1 MTNVLISPNAGIDF
15 FSDEEIEWET
25 FGNSESID
33 SMFYDSY
40 LNLKLK

>member
-1 MTNVLISPNAGIDF
+1 MTNVLISTNAGIDF

-33 SMFYDSY
+33 S
-40 LNLKLK
+40 